1 MTVQTKT
8 SHRAAH
14 PRAALSQTLTAADYL
29 RARRA
34 LARRDPV
41 LAGIMRKIGPC
52 RLIDARAGRDPFVA
66 VIQAIVSQQL
76 STKAA
81 DTIFRRFLALFPNNV
96 PTAGEVLAAPETTL
110 RGVGFSR
117 QKISYLRDLS
127 TKVSE
132 GTVLF
137 ERLPSLHDEGV
148 IESLVQ
154 VKGIGRWSAEMF
166 LIFQLRRPDV
176 WPVDDLGIRK
186 AVQQAYRL
194 RTLPSRERLQ
204 RLGEAWRP
212 YRSIASWYLWASLAN
227 KPM

>member
-1 MTVQTKT
+1 M
-8 SHRAAH
+8 SPRAKINRRVARAH
-14 PRAALSQTLTAADYL
+14 AALSQTLTTADCL

-52 RLIDARAGRDPFVA
+52 RLIEARAGRDPFAA

-81 DTIFRRFLALFPNNV
+81 DTIYRRFLALFPHNV
-96 PTAGEVLAAPETTL
+96 PSAVDILAASDTTL
-110 RGVGFSR
+110 RSVGFSR
-117 QKISYLRDLS
+117 QKVSYLRDLS
-127 TKVSE
+127 TKVSD
-132 GTVLF
+132 GAVLF
-137 ERLPSLHDEGV
+137 ESLPSLHDEQV

-194 RTLPSRERLQ
+194 RSLPTRERLQ
-204 RLGEAWRP
+204 RLGETWRP
-212 YRSIASWYLWASLAN
+212 YRSVASWYLWASLDN

>member
-1 MTVQTKT
+1 MQ
-8 SHRAAH
+8 S
-14 PRAALSQTLTAADYL
+14 SLTEADYL
-29 RARRA
+29 RARRT

-41 LAGIMRKIGPC
+41 LAGIMKKYGPC
-52 RLIDARAGRDPFVA
+52 RLADRNAGRDPFAA

-81 DTIFRRFLALFPNNV
+81 DTIYRRFLALFPQNGT
-96 PTAGEVLAAPETTL
+96 PGAREVLAADETVL
-110 RGVGFSR
+110 RGVGLSR

-127 TKVSE
+127 AKVSE
-132 GTVLF
+132 GAIVF
-137 ERLPSLHDEGV
+137 ETLPSLSDEGV
-148 IESLVQ
+148 IETLVR

-194 RTLPSRERLQ
+194 RSLPSRERLL
-204 RLGEAWRP
+204 RLGETWRP
-212 YRSIASWYLWASLAN
+212 YRTVASWYLWASLDN
-227 KPM
+227 KPAVGGDS